1 MPKIT
6 IEISES
12 MYGELRFFQEE
23 KKVKYGTIIEALC
36 TAYFWHNNKLLKAIV
51 ENKVQD
57 WNEKLEE
64 EVNEF

>member
-1 MPKIT
+1 MKKIK

-23 KKVKYGTIIEALC
+23 KKVKYGTIIEALLL
-36 TAYFWHNNKLLKAIV
+36 AYFWANTKMLKAIRDD
-51 ENKVQD
+51 EIKD
-57 WNEKLEE
+57 WNGKLEE